1 MVDHAAHEQD
11 DKKLATEAVQSIAAS
26 LGKEADDRVSKR
38 TPIEERWLQDLQQF
52 HGKYAEAIT
61 TDLERGKKSSLYIN
75 ATRPKTNVM
84 ESRLSDMLFPTDDR
98 NWGIGPTP
106 VPELTV
112 EAENVAQTAADAKI
126 ALIDNPDDDEFTQVS
141 KDADREMI
149 VIQSH
154 QEEARKRARAM
165 EAEID
170 DKLRECN
177 YSIQARD
184 VIRDA
189 CKIGTGIMKGPVT
202 DNKPR
207 RGWAQDAATKLYQMA
222 FKDNEEP
229 SYWRVD
235 PWSFFPGS
243 DATNMADNESVF
255 ERHLFNPKQ
264 MRKLA
269 KQKGFDKD
277 AFRRL
282 LKGKPQYAAP
292 SYLTDLRSI
301 TAAYGDTLNDRFH
314 VWEYHGPLTAEQ
326 MLTLSVDMEQPNKAK
341 DIEQDADPLDEIN
354 VIVWFCQ
361 NEVLKFGIHPLDSG
375 ESVYSVFNLEKDEVS
390 VFGFGIP
397 YIMRDGQTAL
407 AGAWR
412 MLMDNMGMS
421 SGPQIVINDEVIEP
435 VDGVW
440 EITNRKLWRRKSTA
454 PDAKAFETFD
464 IPSNMEELLA
474 VIDAAKE
481 NIDEETNLPMLAQG
495 EQGAQVTKT
504 AQGMSLLMNSVNV
517 IFRRIVKNWDDDM
530 TTPNIQRMY
539 DWLMQF
545 SDKDRIKGDYRVDAR
560 GTSVLL
566 VREMQSANML
576 MFLKMFP
583 GHPTLGKFLKK
594 EGLPALR
601 RLAQTMMVPADEVI
615 LTDAEIAEKEAKEAD
630 LPPPVDPEM
639 EKITASLNLERM
651 KGENAMLLAGFDRET
666 ELIKLAAASN
676 QDLEQL
682 RQSSDSSLLELMAK
696 LQQQAAEIRSK
707 ERMMAVEAA
716 VTARQPPEQP
726 TGGGHF

>member
-1 MVDHAAHEQD
+1 MDHAAHEQE
-11 DKKLATEAVQSIAAS
+11 DKKRATEAVQSIAAT
-26 LGKEADDRVSKR
+26 LGLEADDRVSKR

-52 HGKYAEAIT
+52 HGKYADAIT

-112 EAENVAQTAADAKI
+112 EAENVARTAADAKI
-126 ALIDNPDDDEFTQVS
+126 AMIDNPDDDEFTQVS
-141 KDADREMI
+141 KDADKEMI

-154 QEEARKRARAM
+154 QDEARKRARAM

-207 RGWAQDAATKLYQMA
+207 RGWAKDAATKLHQMVVRE
-222 FKDNEEP
+222 DEQP
-229 SYWRVD
+229 SFWRVD
-235 PWSFFPGS
+235 PWSFFPDS
-243 DATNMADNESVF
+243 DASNMEENEAVF

-282 LKGKPQYAAP
+282 LEGKPRYAAP

-301 TAAYGDTLNDRFH
+301 TSAYGDTLNDRYH

-326 MLTLSVDMEQPNKAK
+326 MMTLSVDMEKPDRAK

-375 ESVYSVFNLEKDEVS
+375 DSVYSVFNLEKDEVS

-412 MLMDNMGMS
+412 MLMDNMGLS
-421 SGPQIVINDEVIEP
+421 AGPQIVINDDVIEP
-435 VDGVW
+435 VDGNW

-464 IPSNMEELLA
+464 IPSNMDELLT
-474 VIDAAKE
+474 VIDQCKE

-504 AQGMSLLMNSVNV
+504 AQGMSLLMNSMNV

-539 DWLMQF
+539 DWLMQH
-545 SDKDRIKGDYRVDAR
+545 SPKDRIKGDYRVDAR

-566 VREMQSANML
+566 VREMQSANMM
-576 MFLKMFP
+576 MFLQVFA
-583 GHPTLGKFLKK
+583 GHPVLGKFLKT

-601 RLAQTMMVPADEVI
+601 RLVQTMMVPADEVI
-615 LTDAEIAEKEAKEAD
+615 LTDAEIAENEAKEAD
-630 LPPPVDPEM
+630 KPPPVDPEM

-676 QDLEQL
+676 QDLEML
-682 RQSSDSSLLELMAK
+682 RESSDSSLLELMAK
-696 LQQQAAEIRSK
+696 LQQQGVEIRSK

-716 VTARQPPEQP
+716 VTARQPPGQS